1 MYFLSFN
8 SCGCEIDFVLCFSE
22 IYFYAPLCSLWDKQL
37 PHISSTV
44 HSVRLIM
51 CLNMAA
57 VKGACHMRS
66 LLQLGILRVHCTP
79 PVQLSF
85 KSWENFEVLTGL
97 KQVSYFENI
106 SQHTVELI
114 LKH

>member
-1 MYFLSFN
+1 
-8 SCGCEIDFVLCFSE
+8 
-22 IYFYAPLCSLWDKQL
+22 
-37 PHISSTV
+37 
-44 HSVRLIM
+44 M

-114 LKH
+114 LKHKQFLLQYSTAKFL